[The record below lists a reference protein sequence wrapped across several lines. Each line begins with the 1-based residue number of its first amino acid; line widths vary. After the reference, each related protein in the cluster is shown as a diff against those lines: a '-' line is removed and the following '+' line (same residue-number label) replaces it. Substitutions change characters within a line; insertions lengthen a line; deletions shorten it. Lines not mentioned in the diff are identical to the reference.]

1 MTDVIEP
8 MLAAQLGAWRQASRQ
23 EPRRHARERALD
35 AMLAAVASGS
45 AAPRE
50 RAPLFR
56 PRFRHAGLLAATATL
71 AATVGV
77 AAAGWNAPPGS
88 ALFVVRAARQGVMLK
103 LPGSNDADL
112 HLQFAE
118 TSLAEARDGIDP
130 EQSLADARTELAAA
144 LPELPADRTSP
155 LWSRY
160 RTDEATLTADGSELE
175 PEGRTPAAGTPAPR
189 PTGDDT
195 EQGPSES
202 SGGDDETPRSSHA
215 GSPAPTDDG
224 SDGGG
229 GGGDDDHSGAP
240 SPGGSPPPDN

>member
-8 MLAAQLGAWRQASRQ
+8 MLASQLGAWRQASRQ

-35 AMLAAVASGS
+35 AMLAALAAGA
-45 AAPRE
+45 AAPRA

-118 TSLAEARDGIDP
+118 ASLAEARDGMDP
-130 EQSLADARTELAAA
+130 GQSLADARAELAAA
-144 LPELPADRTSP
+144 LPELPADRTSS
-155 LWSRY
+155 LWARY
-160 RTDEATLTADGSELE
+160 RTDEATLTADESDLE
-175 PEGRTPAAGTPAPR
+175 PEGRILVARNTGATPDR
-189 PTGDDT
+189 V
-195 EQGPSES
+195 Q
-202 SGGDDETPRSSHA
+202 
-215 GSPAPTDDG
+215 DG
-224 SDGGG
+224 ARGHGVVRW
-229 GGGDDDHSGAP
+229 
-240 SPGGSPPPDN
+240 

>member
-8 MLAAQLGAWRQASRQ
+8 MLAAQLGAWREASRQ

-35 AMLAAVASGS
+35 AMLAAVTAG
-45 AAPRE
+45 AAVPRA

-71 AATVGV
+71 AATVAV

-88 ALFVVRAARQGVMLK
+88 ALFAVRAARQGVMLK

-118 TSLAEARDGIDP
+118 TSLAEAHDGVDP
-130 EQSLADARTELAAA
+130 EQSLADARSELAAV
-144 LPELPADRTSP
+144 LPELPADRASP

-160 RTDEATLTADGSELE
+160 RTDQATLASEESELE
-175 PEGRTPAAGTPAPR
+175 SEGRTPGPGVPTPR

-195 EQGPSES
+195 ERGPTES
-202 SGGDDETPRSSHA
+202 SGGDDETPRSSQT
-215 GSPAPTDDG
+215 GSPAPTDAG
-224 SDGGG
+224 SDD

-240 SPGGSPPPDN
+240 SPRGSPPPDN

>member
-8 MLAAQLGAWRQASRQ
+8 MLAAQLGAWREASRQ
-23 EPRRHARERALD
+23 EPRRHARERAFD
-35 AMLAAVASGS
+35 AMLAAVAAG
-45 AAPRE
+45 ATAPRA

-118 TSLAEARDGIDP
+118 PCLADARDGINP

-144 LPELPADRTSP
+144 LRELPADRTSP

-160 RTDEATLTADGSELE
+160 RADEATLASRGI
-175 PEGRTPAAGTPAPR
+175 RARA
-189 PTGDDT
+189 
-195 EQGPSES
+195 
-202 SGGDDETPRSSHA
+202 
-215 GSPAPTDDG
+215 
-224 SDGGG
+224 
-229 GGGDDDHSGAP
+229 
-240 SPGGSPPPDN
+240 